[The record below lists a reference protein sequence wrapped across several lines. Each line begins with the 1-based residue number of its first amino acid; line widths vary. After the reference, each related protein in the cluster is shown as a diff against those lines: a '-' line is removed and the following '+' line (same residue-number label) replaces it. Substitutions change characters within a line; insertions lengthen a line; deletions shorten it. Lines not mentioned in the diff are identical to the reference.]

1 MNNAG
6 GARRPILTSRRS
18 ALVRIEE
25 ANRPPPGVVAARR
38 QLGWPEEEAV
48 VVHREESHEAW
59 PGVTRASTSMTAA
72 GLPQWTV
79 DRSSEL
85 VHNTGQRTAEPAGR
99 SVVFDVMGEPWEVVS
114 NPEEQPASSS
124 GHNPSGSSEHNE
136 TIGPSPS
143 TPGIDRRRRLAPPTP
158 CQANKRAKDSLQDAL
173 QISQCRALRDQA
185 QSEYAEAIYAQQ
197 TINSKNALRQTWS
210 KVSRALGHEPVPLT
224 APHIHEVAAA
234 YCSATSYLYEAVQWY
249 RRLGFPTSDVLH
261 LAVQDAKRAVAR
273 AIGPCRKA
281 PEVRLGWLGYLRT
294 HGPRDEGHRSWPV
307 DRYETWVFAVRYVLR
322 EQELACVF
330 IKDMEVNERNR
341 HLTLCLPVSKADPTG
356 RGARRTLSCICS
368 SSPEEAA
375 TCPSCVGKT
384 LKTRQEQRLHL
395 QPGSN
400 ESGDVP
406 LIGQRGNPAL
416 VVEKIAMI
424 DAFRYDVGIISGAL
438 PEAHSLIAA

>member
-1 MNNAG
+1 M
-6 GARRPILTSRRS
+6 
-18 ALVRIEE
+18 
-25 ANRPPPGVVAARR
+25 PGV
-38 QLGWPEEEAV
+38 E
-48 VVHREESHEAW
+48 
-59 PGVTRASTSMTAA
+59 M
-72 GLPQWTV
+72 
-79 DRSSEL
+79 
-85 VHNTGQRTAEPAGR
+85 
-99 SVVFDVMGEPWEVVS
+99 
-114 NPEEQPASSS
+114 
-124 GHNPSGSSEHNE
+124 
-136 TIGPSPS
+136 
-143 TPGIDRRRRLAPPTP
+143 
-158 CQANKRAKDSLQDAL
+158 
-173 QISQCRALRDQA
+173 RDQA

-307 DRYETWVFAVRYVLR
+307 DRYETCVFAVRYVLR